1 MRVWRLCRRAHGA
14 FDGEGARR
22 FGGRWSL
29 RGTPVVY
36 TSASAALATLEY
48 FVHLDVE
55 DAPPDLVLIAADAP
69 GSLAIEEIRVGRLPR
84 EWRRTPAPE
93 ALARLGRNGCGA
105 GARPCS
111 RCRRPWFPSSATISS
126 IRCTRTSA
134 PSWYGAP
141 NGACSTRGC
150 GSDRGSRHPS
160 AVGLTFVATAGTGSA
175 IASSAAT
182 RRAARP
188 RSTNPGATSR
198 KTAADTPIAAC
209 SPNRRATSPIVTS
222 PSAPPSMMHAERT
235 EMTVARSADATCSLV
250 QAA

>member
-55 DAPPDLVLIAADAP
+55 DAPPDLVLIAAD
-69 GSLAIEEIRVGRLPR
+69 
-84 EWRRTPAPE
+84 
-93 ALARLGRNGCGA
+93 
-105 GARPCS
+105 
-111 RCRRPWFPSSATISS
+111 
-126 IRCTRTSA
+126 
-134 PSWYGAP
+134 
-141 NGACSTRGC
+141 
-150 GSDRGSRHPS
+150 
-160 AVGLTFVATAGTGSA
+160 
-175 IASSAAT
+175 
-182 RRAARP
+182 
-188 RSTNPGATSR
+188 
-198 KTAADTPIAAC
+198 TPIAAC

>member
-14 FDGEGARR
+14 FDGDGARR

-93 ALARLGRNGCGA
+93 ALARLGTEWV
-105 GARPCS
+105 
-111 RCRRPWFPSSATISS
+111 RRG
-126 IRCTRTSA
+126 RTA
-134 PSWYGAP
+134 VLAV
-141 NGACSTRGC
+141 
-150 GSDRGSRHPS
+150 PS
-160 AVGLTFVATAGTGSA
+160 AVVPVERNYHLNPMHPDYRA
-175 IASSAAT
+175 IVV
-182 RRAARP
+182 RRAERCMLDP
-188 RSTNPGATSR
+188 RMW
-198 KTAADTPIAAC
+198 K
-209 SPNRRATSPIVTS
+209 
-222 PSAPPSMMHAERT
+222 
-235 EMTVARSADATCSLV
+235 
-250 QAA
+250 

>member
-93 ALARLGRNGCGA
+93 ALARLGTQWV
-105 GARPCS
+105 
-111 RCRRPWFPSSATISS
+111 RRG
-126 IRCTRTSA
+126 RTA
-134 PSWYGAP
+134 VLAV
-141 NGACSTRGC
+141 
-150 GSDRGSRHPS
+150 PS
-160 AVGLTFVATAGTGSA
+160 AVVPVERNYLLNPMHPDFRA
-175 IASSAAT
+175 IVV
-182 RRAARP
+182 RRAERCMIDP
-188 RSTNPGATSR
+188 RMW
-198 KTAADTPIAAC
+198 K
-209 SPNRRATSPIVTS
+209 
-222 PSAPPSMMHAERT
+222 
-235 EMTVARSADATCSLV
+235 
-250 QAA
+250 

>member
-55 DAPPDLVLIAADAP
+55 DAPPDLVLIAADVP

-93 ALARLGRNGCGA
+93 ALARLGTQWVRRG
-105 GARPCS
+105 R
-111 RCRRPWFPSSATISS
+111 RRPGETPRPAG
-126 IRCTRTSA
+126 RA
-134 PSWYGAP
+134 E
-141 NGACSTRGC
+141 
-150 GSDRGSRHPS
+150 DRR
-160 AVGLTFVATAGTGSA
+160 
-175 IASSAAT
+175 
-182 RRAARP
+182 RRAHGRP
-188 RSTNPGATSR
+188 RSDPPGREPAR
-198 KTAADTPIAAC
+198 HQPERAAEHDAC
-209 SPNRRATSPIVTS
+209 RGCRDDRRARRGRDVCVGPGRVDRV
-222 PSAPPSMMHAERT
+222 HYAEGR
-235 EMTVARSADATCSLV
+235 L
-250 QAA
+250 